1 MPHLN
6 IDVLV
11 RQLEKTAHNIYQMY
25 VDEKDFGISERL
37 LAEHDR
43 ITYLIQQLN
52 LISGPSS

>member
-6 IDVLV
+6 VDVLV

-37 LAEHDR
+37 LAEYDR
-43 ITYLIQQLN
+43 LKYLIQQLN